1 VVATG
6 AKAAAEPTRA
16 RRTAVNFILIAIFI
30 IIIGYLSPLDI
41 GGEEPTGMVT
51 CLHYN
56 ASCLLDTSTYAR
68 PVMEE
73 ARKLVVRREVPFVH
87 QGIHD

>member
-1 VVATG
+1 
-6 AKAAAEPTRA
+6 
-16 RRTAVNFILIAIFI
+16 LIAIFI

-68 PVMEE
+68 PLMEE
-73 ARKLVVRREVPFVH
+73 ARKLRNRFEVRPTIRRTSRELVVRREVPFVH